1 MKRVLIANRGEIAVR
16 VIRACASYGL
26 ESVAVYAD
34 PDADAPHVRLADQAH
49 CLEGKTA
56 LETYLD
62 IDKILAAAKATG
74 ADAVHPGYGFLAE
87 RAEFVSAVEAAGL
100 TFIGPTAENMALLGD
115 KVASRHIAAQV
126 GAPLVPGTP
135 DPVESAAEVAAF
147 AQQYGYPIAIKAAF
161 GGGGRGFKVVNSP
174 DELELRFESAVSEAT
189 SAFGRGEC
197 FVERFVN
204 RPRHVEVQIL
214 GDGKGRVVVIGT
226 RDCSTQRRHQKV
238 IEEGPAPFLTDD
250 QFKRLCQSAHDI
262 GAAVNYRDLGT
273 VEFMLGEDGLLSF
286 LEVNT
291 RIQVEHPVTE
301 MTTGVDLV
309 HRQFMIAEGK
319 GCDDLPEVMPA
330 TGHAFQFRIN
340 AEDAGRGFLP
350 QAGDIGRCD
359 MPGGPHVRVDA
370 GVTTGGSVPPEFDSM
385 IAKVVVWGKD
395 REDAVRRSRQ
405 ALKETVIE
413 GIPTLVP
420 FHQRMLQEPGFVA
433 ATTADF
439 TVHTNWIETECP
451 WLDEMALPLPPG
463 VNLKKV
469 VREWF
474 EIDGR
479 WVRVGFP
486 ASLIG
491 VGGGAPRAAAA
502 AGGDDEEAAIPA
514 GAVLATMNGVLG
526 RWLVESGTA
535 IEAGTQIGVL
545 EAMKMENPIV
555 AERGGKFTQIVAEGT
570 AVKDGQPIATI
581 V

>member
-439 TVHTNWIETECP
+439 TVHTNWIETECA
-451 WLDEMALPLPPG
+451 WLDELALPLPPG

-514 GAVLATMNGVLG
+514 GAGLATMNGVLG